1 MPKLYETRGPR
12 QCWVHVIYSVLNPP
26 SDTSWSFPGGSA
38 ERDGTCQV
46 GDMII
51 AVDDREVMGEPL
63 SALRNLILGNQGS
76 QGELRNSIPA
86 PAPRALTD
94 SPMIPGAGYTGDFV

>member
-1 MPKLYETRGPR
+1 M
-12 QCWVHVIYSVLNPP
+12 II
-26 SDTSWSFPGGSA
+26 

-63 SALRNLILGNQGS
+63 SALRNLILGNQGP
-76 QGELRNSIPA
+76 QGECRISSSIL
-86 PAPRALTD
+86 ALLE
-94 SPMIPGAGYTGDFV
+94 P